1 MTNTYRNEV
10 NDKDDILSKRIYKA
24 MGQIGS
30 RMIEQIITICQ
41 ENRLKLK
48 TQCGNKKIVL
58 AFDNSR
64 RNSYYATHLTEF

>member
-10 NDKDDILSKRIYKA
+10 NDKDDMLSKRIDKA

-48 TQCGNKKIVL
+48 T
-58 AFDNSR
+58 
-64 RNSYYATHLTEF
+64 